1 MKLTFTGESLADIHF
16 QIKQAAKE
24 LNDGISYPTD
34 THEIKGG
41 SVRLEEVQ
49 PHVEAMQNSM
59 INDQAFNPQAAFGQ
73 RDPIPTASISA
84 ADVDTEGIVYDP
96 AIHTSTRAKTAKGTW
111 KKKPGGAGVASG
123 SVKSEP
129 ASQPANITS
138 MERAATQQP
147 AIEQPTTAAAIQ
159 HHENAGPAI
168 GAAPSM
174 HNFDSF
180 KSNLMTVV
188 VRLINEG
195 KMDRAYMQELNQF
208 FGVSNLWDVKNDD
221 AKAKQL
227 FDLFIQYQF
236 IMGA

>member
-1 MKLTFTGESLADIHF
+1 MKLTFTGDSLSDIHF

-24 LNDGISYPTD
+24 LSDNISYPTD
-34 THEIKGG
+34 NTEHCEMSGVALTQPDITMQAQTAVGSQPLTATHRDTPID
-41 SVRLEEVQ
+41 LD
-49 PHVEAMQNSM
+49 VEGT
-59 INDQAFNPQAAFGQ
+59 P
-73 RDPIPTASISA
+73 
-84 ADVDTEGIVYDP
+84 YDP
-96 AIHTSTRAKTAKGTW
+96 AIHTSTKAKTGKGVW
-111 KKKPGGAGVASG
+111 KKRPGGVANG
-123 SVKSEP
+123 SVKTEP
-129 ASQPANITS
+129 ANQPANVAS
-138 MERAATQQP
+138 MERAAEQQP
-147 AIEQPTTAAAIQ
+147 ASWQPPVTGQTTAFQPTTAAAIQ

-174 HNFDSF
+174 HNFESF
-180 KSNLMTVV
+180 KANLMTIV

-221 AKAKQL
+221 AKARQL